1 MVKSD
6 LKLAREVVWRVPE
19 GVSLGRAPS
28 LRRWC
33 NADSHSD
40 WASDGVRV
48 DEGLRAVTVIL
59 CEGSPVYTV
68 RTVTGLVRSTIH
80 FSTAYI

>member
-1 MVKSD
+1 MD
-6 LKLAREVVWRVPE
+6 DGEVGPE
-19 GVSLGRAPS
+19 VGEGGGVEGSGGGLWSISFGSSLFFWGGLTSLGRAPS

-59 CEGSPVYTV
+59 EGYK
-68 RTVTGLVRSTIH
+68 
-80 FSTAYI
+80 

>member
-1 MVKSD
+1 MEYKFCE
-6 LKLAREVVWRVPE
+6 LILFL
-19 GVSLGRAPS
+19 GGLTSLGRAPS

-33 NADSHSD
+33 NADSRSD

-59 CEGSPVYTV
+59 EGCKLFLTWME
-68 RTVTGLVRSTIH
+68 
-80 FSTAYI
+80 